1 MKFFSR
7 FAKKGRKKLDTL
19 KNQLFADKSSLSL
32 TVFGASAKFFMKWLK
47 ICLFRTILKKRG
59 HTVENTEQK
68 TMGVGA
74 IFMMIFKISA
84 FTLGGGA
91 VLIGLIKEAC
101 ERSGLVS
108 EERTSDMLAL
118 SLAAPGAMGISMSY
132 QAGLALGGPVG
143 AASAVFGMALP
154 PFIAI
159 LALSSW
165 LLAHMGSP
173 FITAFFGGATAALVI
188 VLGAI
193 IYKLMKTNALSSAH
207 NFAVCI
213 FVAAAVAAFKISPVW
228 GLLGGTAVS
237 VAVNMIFE
245 KKGEKA

>member
-1 MKFFSR
+1 
-7 FAKKGRKKLDTL
+7 
-19 KNQLFADKSSLSL
+19 
-32 TVFGASAKFFMKWLK
+32 
-47 ICLFRTILKKRG
+47 
-59 HTVENTEQK
+59 VENTEK
-68 TMGVGA
+68 RKMGIFS

-101 ERSGLVS
+101 ERTGLVT
-108 EERTSDMLAL
+108 EEQTSDMLAL

-132 QAGLALGGPVG
+132 QAGLALGGPAG
-143 AASAVFGMALP
+143 AAAAVFGMALP

-159 LALSSW
+159 LVLSSW

-173 FITAFFGGATAALVI
+173 FITAFFNGATAALVI

-193 IYKLMKTNALSSAH
+193 TWNLAKKNALSSLR
-207 NFAVCI
+207 NTVLCVL
-213 FVAAAVAAFKISPVW
+213 VAAAVLVLKISPVW
-228 GLLGGTAVS
+228 GLIGGTVIG
-237 VAVNMIFE
+237 VIVNLIFE